1 MANISDAK
9 GTFKFFFLPEN
20 IEALKILL
28 EIIYEKS
35 CNSVYQTILEI
46 HYFAKDEAG
55 LFGETIELDT
65 KKILEDVDIDKGE
78 DGIYTLYVPFTGW
91 GKGSYE
97 CNLRNFMSWI
107 FGSDGKDGKKFFE
120 ACKSDINVDVY
131 YTDCEVGQRLLYE
144 GSADLVF
151 GSSFD
156 KCRVKNLEIIKEYEF
171 TEENFDELEY
181 DHWDTLGI

>member
-20 IEALKILL
+20 VEALKILL
-28 EIIYEKS
+28 ERIYERLD
-35 CNSVYQTILEI
+35 NSDYATNLELQ
-46 HYFAKDEAG
+46 YYLKDGTE
-55 LFGETIELDT
+55 FGETVELDT
-65 KKILEDVDIDKGE
+65 KKILEDADKGE

-91 GKGSYE
+91 GKWSYE

-156 KCRVKNLEIIKEYEF
+156 KCKVKNLETIKEYEF

-181 DHWDTLGI
+181 DHWETLGI